1 MMKYFLFF
9 VFNLFL
15 MQTTGAQEARTI
27 NWQRDLDTLAKE
39 LPERHYNFFTLRSRE
54 DFQQGI
60 DAIKAESKNLT
71 DVQVTIKAQQL
82 IASFGDSHTRLD
94 PTPVID
100 QNRLL
105 PFGLACFDNKYY
117 VLRTAPQ
124 YEKILGCRLTAIN
137 HIPLSTVIDSLS
149 TLMTLD
155 NSASLKAQI
164 PYMLPF
170 VPILEA
176 FGFIQGT
183 TVVASFETP
192 DQKEWV
198 VEMKPDAD
206 AFSKMASYQ
215 PDSLSFCYQHANVL
229 FTDLYFP
236 DDQTYY
242 ILYNKCWN
250 RELEEANGNKEKA
263 AALPSFK
270 ELEERAFDLLHTN
283 PVRKVVFDVRFNGG
297 GNSYPATKFAEKL
310 ADFLQT
316 HPQIKTYVVLGRY
329 TFSSGI
335 LNALDFKRL
344 TNAVFVG
351 EETAGK
357 PNHFGEIRSFRLP
370 ESGVNII
377 YSTNFFKNTEEDI
390 NTLVPDIPVET
401 TFSDY
406 SKGIDPV
413 YERIKWE

>member
-1 MMKYFLFF
+1 MKHFLLLIFS
-9 VFNLFL
+9 LFIG
-15 MQTTGAQEARTI
+15 QTMGAQEARTI
-27 NWQRDLDTLAKE
+27 DWQKDLDTLAKE
-39 LPERHYNFFTLRSRE
+39 LPEKHYNFFTLLSPE
-54 DFQQGI
+54 DFLQGI
-60 DAIKAESKNLT
+60 DAIKAESKNLS
-71 DVQVTIKAQQL
+71 DVQVAIKTQQL
-82 IASFGDSHTRLD
+82 IAGFGDSHTRLD
-94 PTPVID
+94 LAAVID
-100 QNRLL
+100 RTRLL
-105 PFGLACFDNKYY
+105 PLSLMCFDNKYY
-117 VLRTAPQ
+117 VLGTAPQ
-124 YEKILGCRLTAIN
+124 YEKILGSRLTAIN
-137 HIPLSTVIDSLS
+137 HIPLPTVIDSLS

-164 PYMLPF
+164 PYILPF
-170 VPILEA
+170 ASILEA
-176 FGFIQGT
+176 FGFIKDT
-183 TVVASFETP
+183 TVVAFFETP
-192 DQKEWV
+192 DQKELV
-198 VEMKPDAD
+198 IEMKPDAGD
-206 AFSKMASYQ
+206 FSKMVAYQ
-215 PDSLSFCYQHANVL
+215 PDSLSFCYKNANVL
-229 FTDLYFP
+229 FTDLYLP
-236 DDQTYY
+236 DDEAYY

-270 ELEERAFDLLHTN
+270 ELEERAFTLLHTK
-283 PVRKVVFDVRFNGG
+283 PVRKIVFDVRFNGG

-370 ESGVNII
+370 ESGIDVI
-377 YSTNFFKNTEEDI
+377 YSTNFFKNTDEDI

-406 SKGIDPV
+406 SRGIDPV
-413 YERIKWE
+413 YERIKRQ

>member
-1 MMKYFLFF
+1 MKHFLLLIFS
-9 VFNLFL
+9 LFIG
-15 MQTTGAQEARTI
+15 QTSWAQEVRTI
-27 NWQRDLDTLAKE
+27 DWQKDLDTLAKK

-54 DFQQGI
+54 DFQQGL
-60 DAIKAESKNLT
+60 AALKAESKNLS
-71 DVQVTIKAQQL
+71 DVQVAIKAQQL
-82 IASFGDSHTRLD
+82 IAGFGDSHTRLD
-94 PTPVID
+94 PGPVMD
-100 QNRLL
+100 LTRLL
-105 PFGLACFDNKYY
+105 PLGLMCFDNKYY

-137 HIPLSTVIDSLS
+137 HIPLPTVLDSLS

-155 NSASLKAQI
+155 NPASLKAQI

-170 VPILEA
+170 ASILEA
-176 FGFIQGT
+176 FGFIKDT
-183 TVVASFETP
+183 TVLASFETP
-192 DQKEWV
+192 DRKELV
-198 VEMKPDAD
+198 IEIKPDASD
-206 AFSKMASYQ
+206 FSKMVSYQ
-215 PDSLSFCYQHANVL
+215 PDSLSFCYQNANVL
-229 FTDLYFP
+229 FTDLYLP

-263 AALPSFK
+263 AGLPSFK
-270 ELEERAFDLLHTN
+270 ELEERTFTLLHTK
-283 PVRKVVFDVRFNGG
+283 PVRKIVFDVRFNGG
-297 GNSYPATKFAEKL
+297 GNSYPATEFAKKL
-310 ADFLQT
+310 ANFLQT

-370 ESGVNII
+370 ESGIEVI
-377 YSTNFFKNTEEDI
+377 YSTNFFKNTDEDI
-390 NTLVPDIPVET
+390 HTLIPDIPVET

-413 YERIKWE
+413 YECIKRQ